1 MAINDLLE
9 LPAKERARIALALL
23 DSLAPE
29 GGELTEQ
36 QEDALIRNRDSGEF
50 ISGEEFFKPFEKAG
64 YGKAEL

>member
-9 LPAKERARIALALL
+9 LPADERARIALALL

-36 QEDALIRNRDSGEF
+36 QEDALIRERDSGEF
-50 ISGEEFFKPFEKAG
+50 ISAKEFFAPFDKAG